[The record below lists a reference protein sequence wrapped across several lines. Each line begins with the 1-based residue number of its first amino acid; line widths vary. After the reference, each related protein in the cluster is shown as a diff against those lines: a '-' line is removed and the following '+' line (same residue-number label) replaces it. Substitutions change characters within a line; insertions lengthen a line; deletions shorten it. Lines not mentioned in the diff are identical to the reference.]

1 MFGLDHSCT
10 DAGTDTGYTQ
20 PDSGRH
26 ACAHVGISIRTPES
40 GNSVKNSAALPFS
53 GPNCGDVSGEG
64 FGTESDL
71 ELELVQ
77 SSANFD
83 CN

>member
-1 MFGLDHSCT
+1 MGP
-10 DAGTDTGYTQ
+10 APQGGRIVKTQ
-20 PDSGRH
+20 GFL
-26 ACAHVGISIRTPES
+26 TPES

-53 GPNCGDVSGEG
+53 GPNCEDVSGEG